1 MYFWIYN
8 KGKRGLTMRKDLGKK
23 SWVFPMPV
31 LILGTYD
38 ENGVAN
44 AMNAAWGGMYDFDK
58 ITVSLSEHKTT
69 ANMRLKKGLTI
80 SFATKD
86 TIAASDYVGIVS
98 AKDVPNKVEKA
109 GLHPFKSKF
118 VDAPLF
124 EEYPVTLECKIESFE
139 EGTLVAEIVNV
150 SVDEKVLKGDKID
163 FEKAGFVAFDP
174 ANGKYRIVGEEIADA
189 FKIGFTLK

>member
-1 MYFWIYN
+1 
-8 KGKRGLTMRKDLGKK
+8 MRKDLGKK

-44 AMNAAWGGMYDFDK
+44 AMNAAWGGMYDFNK

-124 EEYPVTLECKIESFE
+124 VEYPVTLECKIESFE

>member
-1 MYFWIYN
+1 
-8 KGKRGLTMRKDLGKK
+8 MRKDLGKK

-38 ENGVAN
+38 ENGVPD
-44 AMNAAWGGMYDFDK
+44 AMNAAWGGMYDFGK

-69 ANMRLKKGLTI
+69 ANFMKKKALTI

-86 TIAASDYVGIVS
+86 TIGASDYVGIVS

-109 GLHPFKSKF
+109 GLHAVKSKH
-118 VDAPLF
+118 VDAPIF
-124 EEYPVTLECKIESFE
+124 EEFPITLECSVDSFE
-139 EGTLVAEIVNV
+139 DGTLVASIVNV
-150 SVDEKVLKGDKID
+150 SADEAVLDGDKVN

-174 ANGKYRIVGEEIADA
+174 ANGKYRLVGDVVADA
-189 FKIGFTLK
+189 FKVGFKLK

>member
-1 MYFWIYN
+1 
-8 KGKRGLTMRKDLGKK
+8 
-23 SWVFPMPV
+23 
-31 LILGTYD
+31 
-38 ENGVAN
+38 
-44 AMNAAWGGMYDFDK
+44 MNAAWGGMYDFNK

>member
-44 AMNAAWGGMYDFDK
+44 AMNAAWGGMYDFNK

>member
-1 MYFWIYN
+1 
-8 KGKRGLTMRKDLGKK
+8 
-23 SWVFPMPV
+23 MPV

-44 AMNAAWGGMYDFDK
+44 AMNAAWGGMYDFNK
-58 ITVSLSEHKTT
+58 ITVFLSEHKTT

-150 SVDEKVLKGDKID
+150 SVELVGQVTALIGKLCELFVLGIQSGVTCQQHGL
-163 FEKAGFVAFDP
+163 AVYNA
-174 ANGKYRIVGEEIADA
+174 VV
-189 FKIGFTLK
+189 